1 MLLSNL
7 LLQVKRRSTGAVA
20 TRYLTSNCFL
30 VALVILATTP
40 VSTRAASESLESS
53 VLRIE
58 LNASPYSFRIIE
70 RSTGETLLSTSATQF
85 TENGFP
91 VSAATDIRKQA
102 NSLTAT
108 LSLER
113 TDSKARLSLAFV
125 NPDVVQ
131 VLLTYERGNAG
142 DVLQQFA
149 DQGEHYYGIWEYPFG
164 GNIDNRGVDRDFMG
178 VDTLPDVN
186 YSSARAPFYVTSKK
200 YGIYVESTAEG
211 HFAIAVDG
219 KTSFSFRDSQLK
231 YDIIYGP
238 SYAQVFDRY
247 NAMAGPS
254 IMPPLW
260 AFSTVWWRDDNHD
273 DLRDVS
279 NAQEKVIQDAD
290 RLRALHIPASAI
302 WLDRPFGT
310 GEHGWG
316 NMDFDP
322 GFPNPS
328 QMISDLKE
336 RGMNLL
342 LWIANRCSAQ
352 LLEEG
357 SAKGYVFP
365 REWPAADVRRPEVYA
380 WFKDKLA
387 AYVGLGVRGYK
398 IDRGEESEMPPY
410 LENVNAILYPKLAAE
425 GLRDSYGNDFF
436 EFSRN
441 ANDTARKYTAIWN
454 GDTRPTFGGL
464 AASVKTAQRSG
475 AINFPMWASDTGGY
489 LGNPNKEL
497 FARWLEF
504 SAYSPMME
512 VLIGPKRTIWY
523 DFDQELVDIARRC
536 AVAHH
541 DLIPYTRSFLYRSTQ
556 SGMPVVRSLTFA
568 YPGDKNLYQTWD
580 EYLFG
585 SELLVAPAVTEGA
598 TSRSVYL
605 PAGSWLDYNEKRTV
619 LQGPTNI
626 RADAPIGTI
635 PVYVRDG
642 AIIPRGDIL
651 KANNNWDSDWRPHL
665 RIEFFPS
672 ASMPSEFAY
681 YTGSAVRTIKMTPR
695 GGAFTIDLPDLGTSG
710 SLEIYCKNLKSVKKD
725 GKALQAGDG
734 YRYDAQAGRLAL
746 PFSGG
751 TSLEIE
757 AASLFGAR

>member
-1 MLLSNL
+1 MRKVALILLS
-7 LLQVKRRSTGAVA
+7 AP
-20 TRYLTSNCFL
+20 FL
-30 VALVILATTP
+30 AAWP
-40 VSTRAASESLESS
+40 VSCPAATETLDSS

-58 LNASPYSFRIIE
+58 LTTSPYAFRVVE
-70 RSTGETLLSTSATQF
+70 KSTGETLLATSSTAF
-85 TENGFP
+85 TENRFP
-91 VSAATDIRKQA
+91 VSEATDIKKQENA
-102 NSLTAT
+102 LAAT
-108 LSLER
+108 LSLQR
-113 TDSKARLSLAFV
+113 TDSRARLSLTFIK
-125 NPDVVQ
+125 PEVVQ
-131 VLLTYERGNAG
+131 VLLTYESAGAG
-142 DVLQQFA
+142 DVLQQFV
-149 DQGEHYYGIWEYPFG
+149 DQGERYYGIWEYPFG
-164 GNIDNRGVDRDFMG
+164 GNIDNRGVDKDFMG
-178 VDTLPDVN
+178 VHTLPDVN

-200 YGIYVESTAEG
+200 YGVYVESTAEG
-211 HFAIAVDG
+211 HFALAVDG

-260 AFSTVWWRDDNHD
+260 AFSTIWWRDDNHD

-290 RLRALHIPASAI
+290 RLRALRIPASAI

-310 GEHGWG
+310 GDHGWG

-322 GFPNPS
+322 AFPDPRK
-328 QMISDLKE
+328 MISDLKD

-352 LLEEG
+352 LLDEG
-357 SAKGYVFP
+357 LAKGYLFP
-365 REWPAADVRRPEVYA
+365 RQWPAADVRRPEVYA

-387 AYVGLGVRGYK
+387 TYVRLGVKGYK

-410 LENVNAILYPKLAAE
+410 VENINAILYPRLAAE
-425 GLRDSYGNDFF
+425 GLREAYGDDFF

-475 AINFPMWASDTGGY
+475 AIDFPMWASDTGGY
-489 LGNPNKEL
+489 LGDPSEEL

-504 SAYSPMME
+504 SAYSPVME

-523 DFDQELVDIARRC
+523 DFDQRLVDIARTY
-536 AVAHH
+536 ATAHH
-541 DLIPYTRSFLYRSTQ
+541 DLIPYTRSFLYNATQ
-556 SGMPVVRSLTFA
+556 SGMPVVRSLIFA
-568 YPGDKNLYQTWD
+568 YPDDKHLYETWD

-585 SELLVAPAVTEGA
+585 SELLVAPVVTEGA
-598 TSRSVYL
+598 ANRKVYL
-605 PAGSWLDYNEKRTV
+605 PAGSWLNYNDKRTAYR
-619 LQGPTNI
+619 GPVSI
-626 RADAPIGTI
+626 AAEAPLGTI
-635 PVYVRDG
+635 PVYVREG

-651 KANNNWDSDWRPHL
+651 KANNNWEPGWQPRL

-672 ASMPSEFAY
+672 TRAASEFHY
-681 YTGSAVRTIKMTPR
+681 YTGSAVRAVKMASR
-695 GGAFTIDLPDLGTSG
+695 GDAFSIDVEDLGTGG
-710 SLEIYCKNLKSVKKD
+710 SLEIYCKDLKSVRKNGTLLRQGPD
-725 GKALQAGDG
+725 YQ
-734 YRYDAQAGRLAL
+734 YDSEARKLTV
-746 PFSGG
+746 PFSG
-751 TSLEIE
+751 
-757 AASLFGAR
+757 AASFEIGATGLFEAK

>member
-1 MLLSNL
+1 MLGCL
-7 LLQVKRRSTGAVA
+7 AV
-20 TRYLTSNCFL
+20 LP
-30 VALVILATTP
+30 LAWP
-40 VSTRAASESLESS
+40 ASSRAVTETLESS
-53 VLRIE
+53 ALRVE
-58 LNASPYSFRIIE
+58 LNDSPYSFRIIE
-70 RSTGETLLSTSATQF
+70 KSSGETLLSTSCTQF
-85 TENGFP
+85 TESRFP
-91 VSAATDIRKQA
+91 VSAASDIRKQG
-102 NSLTAT
+102 NELTAT
-108 LSLER
+108 LLLER
-113 TDSKARLSLAFV
+113 ATPKAHLSLKFL
-125 NPDVVQ
+125 NPEIIQ
-131 VLLTYERGNAG
+131 VLLTFEPGNAG
-142 DVLQQFA
+142 DILQQFF

-164 GNIDNRGVDRDFMG
+164 GNIDDRGVDRDFMG

-211 HFAIAVDG
+211 HFALAVDA

-247 NAMAGPS
+247 NALAGPS

-260 AFSTVWWRDDNHD
+260 AFSTVWWRDDNHH

-279 NAQEKVIQDAD
+279 SAQEKVIQDAD

-322 GFPNPS
+322 GFPDPS
-328 QMISDLKE
+328 KMIGDLKE
-336 RGMNLL
+336 RGMYLL
-342 LWIANRCSAQ
+342 LWIANRSSAN

-357 SAKGYVFP
+357 SAKGYLFP
-365 REWPAADVRRPEVYA
+365 REWPAADVRRPEVYS
-380 WFKDKLA
+380 WFKEKLD
-387 AYVGLGVRGYK
+387 AYVRLGVRGYK

-410 LENVNAILYPKLAAE
+410 VENVNAILFPKLAAE
-425 GLRDSYGNDFF
+425 GLRDAYGDDFL

-441 ANDTARKYTAIWN
+441 ANDTARKYTALWN

-523 DFDQELVDIARRC
+523 DFDEELVNVARTYT
-536 AVAHH
+536 AAHH
-541 DLIPYTRSFLYRSTQ
+541 DLIPYTRSFLYQATQ
-556 SGMPVVRSLTFA
+556 SGMPVVRSLIFA
-568 YPGDKNLYQTWD
+568 YPDDKNLSETWD

-585 SELLVAPAVTEGA
+585 SELLVAPVVTEGA
-598 TSRSVYL
+598 AARNVYL
-605 PAGSWLDYNEKRTV
+605 PSGSWLDYNEKRTV
-619 LQGPTNI
+619 MRGPANFTAN
-626 RADAPIGTI
+626 APLGSI
-635 PVYVRDG
+635 PVYVREG

-651 KANNNWDSDWRPHL
+651 KANNNWDSHWQPHL
-665 RIEFFPS
+665 RIEFFP
-672 ASMPSEFAY
+672 AAAVPSEFPY

-695 GGAFTIDLPDLGTSG
+695 GSTFSIDLPDLGTSG
-710 SLEIYCKNLKSVKKD
+710 ALEIYCENLKSVQKNGHVLKP
-725 GKALQAGDG
+725 GDG
-734 YRYDAQAGRLAL
+734 YEYDAQARKLTL
-746 PFSGG
+746 PFSGA
-751 TSLEIE
+751 TSLEIG
-757 AASLFGAR
+757 AASVFGAR